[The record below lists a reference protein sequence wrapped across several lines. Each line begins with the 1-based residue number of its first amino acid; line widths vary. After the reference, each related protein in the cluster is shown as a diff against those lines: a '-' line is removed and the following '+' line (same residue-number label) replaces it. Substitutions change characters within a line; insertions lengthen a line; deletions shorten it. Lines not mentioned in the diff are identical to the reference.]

1 VIKLLFNVN
10 DGLAILGLQTF
21 EKSSGSQK
29 LPLFI
34 YQKINNCFSN
44 RSRHRFRMGIAQVLM
59 AN

>member
-29 LPLFI
+29 LPLLFLP
-34 YQKINNCFSN
+34 KD
-44 RSRHRFRMGIAQVLM
+44 
-59 AN
+59 